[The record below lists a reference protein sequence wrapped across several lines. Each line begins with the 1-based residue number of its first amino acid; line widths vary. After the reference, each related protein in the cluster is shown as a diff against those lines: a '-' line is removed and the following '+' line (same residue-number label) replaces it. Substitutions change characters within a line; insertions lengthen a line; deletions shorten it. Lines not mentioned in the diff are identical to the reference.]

1 MSILRSAAQG
11 GPSAKSV
18 KVSKKGDLLGV
29 CIIGKLDE
37 ALGTYSEFYSGSLV
51 KGLSDYS
58 GSADEDIFIVTSDK
72 IVPPANRQNQG
83 TESTTLKLNS
93 LKASDYKLCF
103 KNWSSDKKQRSYE
116 LDKVTDS
123 EASVKLISGM
133 AMIPLDSQ
141 KVKGRS
147 LVSGKSGLLTYRP
160 FRANKVSVASLKGSD
175 CLIVEGN
182 MESFGMVPFNLVL
195 DDSGKYVL
203 KLQEGEVNFET
214 RTQITGGETN
224 NRRPS
229 GAVIVRR
236 QESMT
241 GRSEAIAV
249 LNFVN
254 SKVSPVL
261 FPRLQAVGEFIITL
275 VDVIFTNLP
284 DNTTCSGVS
293 HIGISDRSL
302 SYTYVYRQISSPLSY
317 QGN

>member
-18 KVSKKGDLLGV
+18 KISKKGDLLGV
-29 CIIGKLDE
+29 CIIGKLDK
-37 ALGTYSEFYSGSLV
+37 AFGTYSKLYSGSLV
-51 KGLSDYS
+51 KGLFDYS

-72 IVPPANRQNQG
+72 IVPSANRQNQG
-83 TESTTLKLNS
+83 TGLITLKLNF

-103 KNWSSDKKQRSYE
+103 KNWSSDKEQRSYD

-123 EASVKLISGM
+123 KASVKLISGM
-133 AMIPLDSQ
+133 AIIPLDSQ
-141 KVKGRS
+141 KVKRRS
-147 LVSGKSGLLTYRP
+147 LVCGKSGLLTYRP
-160 FRANKVSVASLKGSD
+160 FRANTAVFIESLEGSD

-214 RTQITGGETN
+214 RTDITGRETN

-254 SKVSPVL
+254 NQVSPAL
-261 FPRLQAVGEFIITL
+261 FPRLQTVGEFIITL
-275 VDVIFTNLP
+275 IDVIFTNLP

-293 HIGISDRSL
+293 HIGISDHSL
-302 SYTYVYRQISSPLSY
+302 SYTYVYRKIS
-317 QGN
+317 